1 MKFLLALH
9 AAAAITTLPL
19 SAEIISATGI
29 TVPVPPGNTSA
40 TLLLG
45 GNRITI
51 SNLFGAILSAA
62 DCSGADFAA
71 APLAANQSALSY
83 EVRSQPRITSEFPI
97 SGLLVYPLVFRGSA
111 ANTASPLYGFSHTF
125 TILSG
130 MVGTTKIGDVL
141 LCPAPAPGFYS
152 GILHFPTTATSLNI
166 ETNSTAFASQGIT
179 FAIDDAPPTVATA
192 RRLRIRPAAR
202 RITLT
207 GTAFAP
213 IGIRTVQIAVKGTR
227 FQSASG
233 AEAWTKKLRTA
244 QIGKRILIRATSASG
259 KTSSLTKIRVA
270 RG

>member
-1 MKFLLALH
+1 
-9 AAAAITTLPL
+9 
-19 SAEIISATGI
+19 
-29 TVPVPPGNTSA
+29 
-40 TLLLG
+40 
-45 GNRITI
+45 
-51 SNLFGAILSAA
+51 
-62 DCSGADFAA
+62 
-71 APLAANQSALSY
+71 LAANQSVLSY
-83 EVRSQPRITSEFPI
+83 DAQSQPRITSEFPI
-97 SGLLVYPLVFRGSA
+97 SGLLVYPVGFRGSA

-130 MVGTTKIGDVL
+130 MGGTTKIGDVL
-141 LCPAPAPGFYS
+141 LCPDPGFYS

-166 ETNSTAFASQGIT
+166 ETNSTAVASQGIT
-179 FAIDDAPPTVATA
+179 FAINDAPPTVATA

-259 KTSSLTKIRVA
+259 KTSPLTKIRVV